1 MKRVLLAAIVASLAI
16 SAMFSIA
23 DMRVALAQESPTLD
37 QMTEEQRI
45 AELEAMQWIVG
56 PGTHTLPL
64 SHSQIELSQGQEL
77 LLGETAARY
86 DYLTGGIET
95 PETEAIVWNA
105 ADGALTYFSF
115 YDIGYVTE
123 EDWDRVDPVEFMT
136 QIKEAGIQAN
146 VERERVGIDPFYIS
160 DWRQEPTYDAA
171 THTAY
176 WATDVTD
183 IMTQWVN
190 AVAIRLSRTG
200 YQQVIWAGGG
210 DAALRRGLSLR
221 GFHRRRRALGH
232 EHRRTRRSDHGRRIR
247 RRHYRRDSRCGL
259 SVHEKGRRLAG
270 CRGRC
275 GCCRRRAPQ
284 TACGRQCA
292 VDGIAADRIERSAAA
307 LVTTTDIL
315 ATPAAFAHAPA
326 FATGALIAAAG
337 RLATAHTRPGGSFG
351 AVLAMARSR
360 PDS

>member
-1 MKRVLLAAIVASLAI
+1 MKRVLLAAIVTLLAI

-64 SHSQIELSQGQEL
+64 SHSQIELSEGQEL

-200 YQQVIWAGGG
+200 YQQVIWAGSGDDFAAAQSALGG
-210 DAALRRGLSLR
+210 LLGTLRYDEGYRYEDFTVGDERSGMSIGELAAATMGVEFGGGIIAAILAAVFLFMKKGGALLVAGGAVGAAVVARRK
-221 GFHRRRRALGH
+221 RRAAGNAPSTASPPTASSDPPPPLSQPPTSSQPPPPSPTPPPSPP
-232 EHRRTRRSDHGRRIR
+232 TR
-247 RRHYRRDSRCGL
+247 
-259 SVHEKGRRLAG
+259 
-270 CRGRC
+270 
-275 GCCRRRAPQ
+275 
-284 TACGRQCA
+284 
-292 VDGIAADRIERSAAA
+292 
-307 LVTTTDIL
+307 
-315 ATPAAFAHAPA
+315 
-326 FATGALIAAAG
+326 
-337 RLATAHTRPGGSFG
+337 
-351 AVLAMARSR
+351 
-360 PDS
+360 